1 MILIDVWALIVAL
14 SMILYVVLD
23 GITLGIGI
31 LFGALGGPKERSLLV
46 ATIAPVWDANQTWL
60 VFGGG
65 AIFAAFPVVY
75 AVLSSALYL
84 PLITFIM
91 GLIFRGVAF
100 EFRGGS
106 ENTRVWDLSFFFG
119 SIIATLSQGL
129 TLGGLLS
136 GITVSGHEF
145 AGGPFD
151 WLNPFSVMVGIAL
164 VPGYVMLAS
173 TYLIVKTTGTVQEK
187 AYSLASV
194 SALIVVAFMA
204 LVTVWT
210 PFHYPEVLDHWT
222 GPPRIYFIWTFPVLG
237 LLAAYRLTLGVR
249 RRQAAVPLVCAIL
262 LFLSGY
268 LGLAASLYPYAIP
281 PAITIAE
288 AASRKETLTFTLWGA
303 LIVLPVVLAYTA
315 YSYWVFRGKTEG
327 AEGYGP

>member
-1 MILIDVWALIVAL
+1 VVLIDVWAALVAL
-14 SMILYVVLD
+14 AMILYVVLD

-31 LFGALGGPKERSLLV
+31 LFGGVAAEEDRSLLL

-60 VFGGG
+60 LFGGG

-100 EFRGGS
+100 EFRGGG
-106 ENTRVWDLSFFFG
+106 ERKRAWDLAFFLG
-119 SIIATLSQGL
+119 SITACVSQGL
-129 TLGGLLS
+129 TLGGLLT
-136 GITVSGHEF
+136 GITVSGREF

-164 VPGYVMLAS
+164 IPGYIMLAS
-173 TYLIVKTTGTVQEK
+173 TYLIIKTTGAIQEK
-187 AYSLASV
+187 ACSLACV
-194 SALIVVAFMA
+194 SALIVLAFMA

-210 PFHYPEVLDHWT
+210 PYRYPQVLNHWLS
-222 GPPRIYFIWTFPVLG
+222 PPRIYFVWTFPLLG
-237 LLAAYRLTLGVR
+237 LLAAYRLTKGVR
-249 RRQAAVPLVCAIL
+249 ERHERSPLIWAVV

-281 PAITIAE
+281 PAIKIAD
-288 AASRKETLTFTLWGA
+288 AAARPETLLFTLWGA

-315 YSYWVFRGKTEG
+315 YSYWVFRGKVGGE
-327 AEGYGP
+327 ERYE

>member
-1 MILIDVWALIVAL
+1 VVLIDVWAALVAL
-14 SMILYVVLD
+14 AMILYVVLD

-31 LFGALGGPKERSLLV
+31 LFGAIPGEKDRSLLV

-60 VFGGG
+60 LFGGG

-100 EFRGGS
+100 EFRGRG
-106 ENTRVWDLSFFFG
+106 ERKRAWDLAFFLG
-119 SIIATLSQGL
+119 SITACVSQGL
-129 TLGGLLS
+129 TLGGLLT
-136 GITVSGHEF
+136 GITVSGREF

-151 WLNPFSVMVGIAL
+151 WLSPFSVIVGIAL
-164 VPGYVMLAS
+164 IPGYIMLAS
-173 TYLIVKTTGTVQEK
+173 TYLIIKTTGAVQEK
-187 AYSLASV
+187 ACSLACV
-194 SALIVVAFMA
+194 SALIVLAFMA

-210 PFHYPEVLDHWT
+210 PYRYPQVLHHWLS
-222 GPPRIYFIWTFPVLG
+222 PPRIYFVWTFPLLG
-237 LLAAYRLTLGVR
+237 LLAAYRLTKDVR
-249 RRQAAVPLVCAIL
+249 ERHERSPLIWAVV

-281 PAITIAE
+281 PAIKIAD
-288 AASRKETLTFTLWGA
+288 AAARKETLLFTLWGA

-315 YSYWVFRGKTEG
+315 YSYWVFRGKVEG
-327 AEGYGP
+327 EESYE